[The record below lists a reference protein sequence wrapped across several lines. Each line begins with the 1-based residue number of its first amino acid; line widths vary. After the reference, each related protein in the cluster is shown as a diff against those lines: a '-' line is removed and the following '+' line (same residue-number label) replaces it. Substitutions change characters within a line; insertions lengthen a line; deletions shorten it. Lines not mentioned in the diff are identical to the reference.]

1 MSDVVLG
8 SENLEIRSME
18 SELMELLVFW
28 WIIHFMQQTFI
39 EHIC

>member
-18 SELMELLVFW
+18 SELMELLVFR
-28 WIIHFMQQTFI
+28 WIVHFMQQTFI